1 MIARAFSRA
10 CSHAHSMTDKNARGF
25 AHTRDQFQQLAEDGL
40 LRRYTVIERG
50 GMRFGIFGVLGKE
63 AMFYTGGAAPAKFT
77 GTLLG
82 DMATKRAQVE
92 NQDTLPGDLNV
103 LVARAPL
110 SEVAKYAAQLG
121 GMTQG
126 QGSYTLEFSHYE
138 QVPATVQQQV
148 VTKAA
153 VKHAEE

>member
-1 MIARAFSRA
+1 MTAARHAFRKA
-10 CSHAHSMTDKNARGF
+10 FLAARPV
-25 AHTRDQFQQLAEDGL
+25 L
-40 LRRYTVIERG
+40 LEPVVKVEVT
-50 GMRFGIFGVLGKE
+50 
-63 AMFYTGGAAPAKFT
+63 APAKFT

-153 VKHAEE
+153 VKHEEE